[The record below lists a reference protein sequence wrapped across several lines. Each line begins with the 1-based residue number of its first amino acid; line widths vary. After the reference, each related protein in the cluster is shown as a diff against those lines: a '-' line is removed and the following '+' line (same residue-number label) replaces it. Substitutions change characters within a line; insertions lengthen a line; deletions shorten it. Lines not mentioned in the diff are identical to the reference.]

1 MRAIFIV
8 VQLCF
13 LTLGIVPFATA
24 QTQLLAQGKSG
35 TGKISWEIRLDN
47 NNYTLWLW
55 PDGHKDQAT
64 QVGSAEDAM
73 PVAATFNGDDTWL
86 VVTRHLSSGQLFSI
100 YRKDAAGSYSEPGGQ
115 DDEDDPVPGF
125 FKVEKTVTGN
135 DIDRWSV
142 NFDKWDPSFGS
153 SAFVFSWTARLNKG
167 PDGYFRRFVGWQGVY
182 DLEKRAV
189 VKSLSPGTVF
199 TQTEL
204 SEKSLNQD
212 YRELRGMLDAT
223 DQQKLRQEQ
232 LEWLKKRDAIKTL
245 QEKLEL
251 TLVRVEEFEDRI
263 AKLKK

>member
-1 MRAIFIV
+1 MRAICIV
-8 VQLCF
+8 VRFCF
-13 LTLGIVPFATA
+13 LSLGLAPLATA
-24 QTQLLAQGKSG
+24 QTEVISRGKSG
-35 TGKISWEIRLDN
+35 TGRIFWEIRLEN

-64 QVGSAEDAM
+64 QLGSTEDAM
-73 PVAATFNGDDTWL
+73 PVAVTFNGDDTWL

-100 YRKDAAGSYSEPGGQ
+100 YRKNAAGSYSEQGGQ
-115 DDEDDPVPGF
+115 DDDDEPVPGF
-125 FKVEKTVTGN
+125 FKVEKTVADN

-142 NFDKWDPSFGS
+142 HFDNWDPSFGS

-167 PDGYFRRFVGWQGVY
+167 PDGNFRHFIGWQGVY
-182 DLEKRAV
+182 DLEKRGV
-189 VKSLSPGTVF
+189 VKTLSPGKVF

-223 DQQKLRQEQ
+223 AQQKLRQEQ
-232 LEWLKKRDAIKTL
+232 LEWLKKRDAVNTS

-251 TLVRVEEFEDRI
+251 TMARVEELEDRI